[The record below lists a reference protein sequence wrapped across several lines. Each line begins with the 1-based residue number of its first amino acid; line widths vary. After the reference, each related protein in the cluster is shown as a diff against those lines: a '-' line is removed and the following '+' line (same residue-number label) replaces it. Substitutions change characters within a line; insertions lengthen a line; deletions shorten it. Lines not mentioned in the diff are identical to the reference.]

1 MQSEEKWHLS
11 RKKFVTTLLL
21 GGAALQLP
29 WLTSCQDR
37 RYFPGDTTP
46 LSNHQFKVLQA
57 LQNVLFPSD
66 GNGPG
71 AYEVNADA
79 YLLWVLRDQHMDP
92 EENNF
97 IIEKL
102 GQFDRYAKENLSY
115 NFYDLNP
122 TEQYAIVEEVAEIN
136 WGSRFFSRLLTLI
149 FEALLVDP
157 QYGGNPEG
165 IGWTW
170 LEHDPGSPRPLKSN
184 LYPTIL
190 DRSHEI

>member
-1 MQSEEKWHLS
+1 MQTEEQWLLS
-11 RKKFVTTLLL
+11 RKKFVKSLLL

-29 WLTSCQDR
+29 WLAACEDR
-37 RYFPGDTTP
+37 RYNPGDTTP

-57 LQNVLFPSD
+57 LQSTLFPSD

-79 YLLWVLRDQHMDP
+79 YVLWVLRDDLLDP
-92 EENNF
+92 DENQY
-97 IIEKL
+97 IIEKIEM
-102 GQFDRYAKENLSY
+102 FDAFAKDKLKY

-122 TEQYAIVEEVAEIN
+122 REQSVIVEDLSKKA
-136 WGSRFFSRLLTLI
+136 WGERFLSRMLTLI

-157 QYGGNPEG
+157 QYGGNPDG
-165 IGWTW
+165 IGWKW
-170 LEHDPGSPRPLKSN
+170 LDHDPGSPRPDEQH

-190 DRSHEI
+190 TISHEV